1 MTVTVQVLERRKE
14 DELRGKGKYEFVQLP
29 AAGDR
34 LTAFLLK
41 VVSAIFAS
49 FRYASISVR
58 RACTIDM
65 AAKHSR
71 NFPTVNGNNPIVAL
85 V

>member
-34 LTAFLLK
+34 LFLH
-41 VVSAIFAS
+41 SH
-49 FRYASISVR
+49 
-58 RACTIDM
+58 TIGPTEIVEVLYLEHHPV
-65 AAKHSR
+65 AVPKHSTAR
-71 NFPTVNGNNPIVAL
+71 PDPTVDIVVRYL
-85 V
+85 TTPTDH